1 MPYHM
6 ALVAAS
12 PKGSLTMTTIEVKL
26 DLPEQL
32 AREAQAA
39 GLLTPKAL
47 TSMLRDAVRR
57 QAALALLEGA
67 ARATDAGSEAM
78 TMDEIQ
84 REVNAVRR
92 ARRAKANSDA

>member
-1 MPYHM
+1 
-6 ALVAAS
+6 
-12 PKGSLTMTTIEVKL
+12 MTTIEVKL

-39 GLLTPKAL
+39 GLLTPQAL
-47 TSMLRDAVRR
+47 TSLLRDAVRR
-57 QAALALLEGA
+57 QAAIALLEGA
-67 ARATDAGSEAM
+67 ARATGAGSEAM

-84 REVNAVRR
+84 QEVNAVRR

>member
-1 MPYHM
+1 
-6 ALVAAS
+6 
-12 PKGSLTMTTIEVKL
+12 MTTIEVKL

-57 QAALALLEGA
+57 QAAIALLEGA
-67 ARATDAGSEAM
+67 ARATDAGSETM

-84 REVNAVRR
+84 QEVNAVRR

>member
-1 MPYHM
+1 
-6 ALVAAS
+6 
-12 PKGSLTMTTIEVKL
+12 MTTIEVKL

-32 AREAQAA
+32 VREAQEA

-47 TSMLRDAVRR
+47 TSMLRDAVRS
-57 QAALALLEGA
+57 QAAGALLEGA

-84 REVNAVRR
+84 QEVNAIRR

>member
-1 MPYHM
+1 MPYHIV
-6 ALVAAS
+6 LVAAS
-12 PKGSLTMTTIEVKL
+12 PKGTLTMTTIEVKL

-47 TSMLRDAVRR
+47 TSTLRDAVRR
-57 QAALALLEGA
+57 QAAIALLEGA

-84 REVNAVRR
+84 QEVNAVRR
-92 ARRAKANSDA
+92 ARRAKANPDA